1 MENVNL
7 VELIGQQHIEN
18 IRLRLILQRTQLENS
33 QLKEKI
39 KSLEPERETESMG
52 QEK

>member
-18 IRLRLILQRTQLENS
+18 IRLRLILQRTQLEN
-33 QLKEKI
+33 QELKLKLKEI
-39 KSLEPERETESMG
+39 EESKVG
-52 QEK
+52 EVRDGS